1 MVVSIPLE
9 SVLCM
14 VSGAFFT
21 VMLSVV
27 VGTSVGESVVVVV
40 EVLLS
45 LQLNNTVE
53 KRKAAVKIPVIVL
66 VLF

>member
-14 VSGAFFT
+14 VSGAFFI